1 MKKGIALFVTEWG
14 TCDSSGDGGFNPAA
28 TDVWLKFCKDNM
40 LSMCNWAVNDKAQTV
55 SIIKPGS
62 NPKGGWTAVDYTESG
77 TYVREKMRN
86 WKITGK

>member
-1 MKKGIALFVTEWG
+1 
-14 TCDSSGDGGFNPAA
+14 
-28 TDVWLKFCKDNM
+28 M